1 MPAWGGAIWKCEIPT
16 LLFLEAQS
24 ELGFAGMVEAAL
36 HAESQGGEAALTC
49 FGQVPQGGAQ
59 RAPLQPLAPR
69 VAVVQARPGQGPVP
83 RVLLQAGALG
93 HAGTN
98 HPLLLLQLG
107 CNTHGDF
114 AVGVCWDKT
123 MGNVPVSVG
132 EQMPERS
139 FTPLPRAGCGTGPLL
154 EKWDKFSCLDTQGT
168 TSKIHQ
174 FVPWLPY

>member
-24 ELGFAGMVEAAL
+24 ELGFVGMVEAAL

-132 EQMPERS
+132 EQIAREELHPSAKSWMWNRAS
-139 FTPLPRAGCGTGPLL
+139 FGKTG
-154 EKWDKFSCLDTQGT
+154 
-168 TSKIHQ
+168 
-174 FVPWLPY
+174 